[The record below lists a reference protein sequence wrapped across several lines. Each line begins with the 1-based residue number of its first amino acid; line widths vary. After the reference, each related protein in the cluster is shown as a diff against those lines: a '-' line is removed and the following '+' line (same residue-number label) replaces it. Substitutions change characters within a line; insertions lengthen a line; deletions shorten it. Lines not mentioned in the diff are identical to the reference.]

1 MIWSKWWNSTQK
13 KWRRKNWDISKNT
26 FTSAKIRLKRI
37 LVTRALQIYKLQH
50 PYRTRKN
57 TTVDQWQYTDG
68 FLSNFYSAWCLADVG
83 RLSWPLSKTFMCS
96 YNRWSI
102 IRSLMRVT
110 GTCNNELPGDLITVD
125 NRGKYL
131 YIVKECPKFKETK
144 RYVFPGGIVF
154 RKNSSIVLA
163 FAHFVRRH

>member
-1 MIWSKWWNSTQK
+1 MTWSKWWNSSKK

-37 LVTRALQIYKLQH
+37 LVTRALQIYKLQP

-68 FLSNFYSAWCLADVG
+68 FLSNSTPRDVWRMC
-83 RLSWPLSKTFMCS
+83 RLSWPLSKTFVCS

-110 GTCNNELPGDLITVD
+110 GTCNNELPGDLITVR
-125 NRGKYL
+125 NRDKYFYL
-131 YIVKECPKFKETK
+131 VKECPRFKATK

>member
-1 MIWSKWWNSTQK
+1 MIWSKWWNSSQK

-68 FLSNFYSAWCLADVG
+68 FLSNSTPRDVW
-83 RLSWPLSKTFMCS
+83 RMFVVFRDHRQKTFVCS

-102 IRSLMRVT
+102 IRSLKRVIC
-110 GTCNNELPGDLITVD
+110 TCNNELPGDLITVH
-125 NRGKYL
+125 NRGKYF
-131 YIVKECPKFKETK
+131 YIVKECPRFKATK